1 VLEQAT
7 DPRRFYPEGDLRYRH
22 ELLYVANSRKVMRR
36 MMSDLLPTEHELAV
50 YGTNWRGLIDDR
62 YIAAEHIP
70 NHDLRRAYS
79 TAAIV
84 LNDHWDD
91 MRAHGFVSN
100 RIYDA
105 LACGALVISDHMP
118 ELEDRF
124 GGAVLTYRDRG
135 ELNELIE
142 RLLRSP
148 EERAQRVRRGR
159 EAVLAGDTFARR
171 VEELLDMLARGVGET
186 RLIKPLEQSTA
197 RTGWR
202 VGRRT
207 ARGAR
212 RRTSRPAPGDEHTVG
227 GA

>member
-1 VLEQAT
+1 
-7 DPRRFYPEGDLRYRH
+7 
-22 ELLYVANSRKVMRR
+22 M
-36 MMSDLLPTEHELAV
+36 LPTEHQLAV

-70 NHDLRRAYS
+70 NHELHRAYS

-91 MRAHGFVSN
+91 MRLHGFVSN

-105 LACGALVISDHMP
+105 LACGALVLSDHLP

-135 ELNELIE
+135 QLHELIE

-148 EERAQRVRRGR
+148 EERSERARRGR
-159 EAVLAGDTFARR
+159 EAVLARDTFAQR
-171 VEELLDMLARGVGET
+171 VEQLLDMLARSAGET
-186 RLIKPLEQSTA
+186 RLIKTLERSTA
-197 RTGWR
+197 RSRWR
-202 VGRRT
+202 VRPSAGRRD
-207 ARGAR
+207 R
-212 RRTSRPAPGDEHTVG
+212 RRTSSAAAGDVRAGH
-227 GA
+227 ASL